1 MEYEEK
7 KQALKAYLME
17 LAEKDVLVAF
27 SGGVDS
33 SLMLR
38 LCCDAAKQKGTKV
51 YAVTMQTGLHPHGD
65 VDIARRVAEEAGA
78 EHLVIQLNELD
89 EAGIRDNPLDRCYR
103 CKRLLFAKLLGKAEQ
118 LGAFYVVEGTNESD
132 LHVYRP
138 GIKALKELG
147 ILSPLAKF
155 DIAKPEVRQMA
166 AELGVSVAR
175 RASTPCMVTRFP
187 YNTRLTYDDLERA
200 DKAEEW
206 LRQQGFYNVRLRIHG
221 EVVRIEIDEKDMG
234 ALLLKREDVVAEL
247 KKLGYTYIT
256 LDMEGYRQGS
266 MDIHIKP
273 GYEGRL

>member
-7 KQALKAYLME
+7 KQALKAYLLE
-17 LAEKDVLVAF
+17 LAEKDVVVAF

-118 LGAFYVVEGTNESD
+118 LGATYVVEGTNESD

-138 GIKALKELG
+138 GIKALNELG

-155 DIAKPEVRQMA
+155 NITKPEVRQMA
-166 AELGVSVAR
+166 ADLGVSVAR

-187 YNTRLTYDDLERA
+187 YNTRLTYEDLERA
-200 DKAEEW
+200 DKAEDW
-206 LRQQGFYNVRLRIHG
+206 LRQQGFYNVRRRIHG

-234 ALLLKREDVVAEL
+234 ALLLKREDVVSEL

>member
-1 MEYEEK
+1 MDYEEK
-7 KQALKAYLME
+7 KQALKAYLLE
-17 LAEKDVLVAF
+17 LAEKDMVVAF

-33 SLMLR
+33 SLLLR
-38 LCCDAAKQKGTKV
+38 LCCEAAKEKGTKV

-78 EHLVIQLNELD
+78 EHLVIKLDELD

-118 LGAFYVVEGTNESD
+118 LGATYVIEGTNESD

-147 ILSPLAKF
+147 IISPLAKF
-155 DIAKPEVRQMA
+155 DITKPEVRQMA
-166 AELGVSVAR
+166 AEVGVSVAR

-187 YNTRLTYDDLERA
+187 YNTRLTYEDLERA
-200 DKAEEW
+200 DQAEEW

-234 ALLLKREDVVAEL
+234 ALLLKREEVVAKL
-247 KKLGYTYIT
+247 KELGYTYIT

>member
-118 LGAFYVVEGTNESD
+118 LGASYVVEGTNESD

>member
-7 KQALKAYLME
+7 KQALKAYLLE
-17 LAEKDVLVAF
+17 LAEKDVVVAF

-118 LGAFYVVEGTNESD
+118 LGATYVVEGTNESD

-155 DIAKPEVRQMA
+155 NITKPEVRQMA
-166 AELGVSVAR
+166 ADLGVSVAR

-187 YNTRLTYDDLERA
+187 YNTRLTYEDLERA
-200 DKAEEW
+200 DKAEDW

-234 ALLLKREDVVAEL
+234 ALLLKREDVVSEL

>member
-1 MEYEEK
+1 MDYEEK
-7 KQALKAYLME
+7 KQALKAYLLE
-17 LAEKDVLVAF
+17 LAEKDVVVAF

-38 LCCDAAKQKGTKV
+38 LCCEAAKQKGTKV

-78 EHLVIQLNELD
+78 EHQVIKLNELD

-118 LGAFYVVEGTNESD
+118 LGATYVIEGTNESD

-155 DIAKPEVRQMA
+155 EIAKPEVRQMA

-187 YNTRLTYDDLERA
+187 YNTRLTYEDLERA
-200 DKAEEW
+200 DQAEEW
-206 LRQQGFYNVRLRIHG
+206 LRKQGFYNVRLRIHG

-234 ALLLKREDVVAEL
+234 ALLLKREEVVAEL

>member
-1 MEYEEK
+1 MNYEEK
-7 KQALKAYLME
+7 KQALKDYLLE

-38 LCCDAAKQKGTKV
+38 LCCECAKEKGTKV

-78 EHLVIQLNELD
+78 EHLVIKLNELD

-118 LGAFYVVEGTNESD
+118 LGATYVVEGTNEDD

-138 GIKALKELG
+138 GTRALKELG
-147 ILSPLAKF
+147 ILSPLAK
-155 DIAKPEVRQMA
+155 IGITKAEVRQMA
-166 AELGVSVAR
+166 LEHGVSVAR

-187 YNTRLTYDDLERA
+187 YNTHLTYEALERA
-200 DKAEEW
+200 DKAEDW
-206 LRQQGFYNVRLRIHG
+206 LRQQGFYNVRVRIHG
-221 EVVRIEIDEKDMG
+221 EVVRLEIDIKDMG
-234 ALLLKREDVVAEL
+234 ALLLKREEIVEEL
-247 KKLGYTYIT
+247 KNLGYTYIT

-266 MDIHIKP
+266 MDIHVKP